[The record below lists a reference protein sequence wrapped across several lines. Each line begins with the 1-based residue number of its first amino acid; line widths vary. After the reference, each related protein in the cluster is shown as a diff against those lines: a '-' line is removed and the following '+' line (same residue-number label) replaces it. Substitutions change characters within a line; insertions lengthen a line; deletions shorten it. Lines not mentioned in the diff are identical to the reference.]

1 MKEDTT
7 VIPFRHADSVEDP
20 LTELA
25 REGARRMLAEA
36 LKAEADA
43 FVASFADEL
52 LSDGRQR
59 VVRHGYGPE
68 RSIQTGIG
76 AIDVRRPKVRD
87 RALGQ
92 PEGRRVR
99 FTSNI
104 LPRWARRSKSLDAL
118 LPVLYLR
125 GISTGDFQEALGALL
140 GPDAPN
146 LSPGVISRLTAGWD
160 QEHETWQRRDLSA
173 RRHVY
178 IWADGVYLQARM
190 EPQAECILVIIG
202 ATPEGKKELLG
213 FQVGLRESTQS
224 WRELLVDIKARGL
237 AMAPEIAVGDGAMGF
252 WTALDEVFPGTRHQR
267 CWFHKLSNVLNKF
280 PKSMAPAVKSDLQ
293 NIHHAPTRA
302 DAVAA
307 VETFTEKY
315 EVKYA
320 PAVAC
325 LIKDIDALLAF
336 YDFPAEHWDHLRTAN
351 PVESVF
357 ATVRH
362 RTVRTKGALSQKTVK
377 LMVFKLVQA
386 ASKTWR
392 RLNGR
397 NQLPKL
403 IEGIKFADGIAVN
416 DAAETSAA

>member
-7 VIPFRHADSVEDP
+7 VIPFRHADSIEDP

-43 FVASFADEL
+43 FVASFSDDL
-52 LSDGRQR
+52 LPDGRQR
-59 VVRHGYGPE
+59 LVRHGYGPE

-87 RALGQ
+87 RASALPGS
-92 PEGRRVR
+92 ERLR

-146 LSPGVISRLTAGWD
+146 LSPGVISRLTAGWEK
-160 QEHETWQRRDLSA
+160 QHEAWQRRDLAA
-173 RRHVY
+173 RRYVY

-190 EPQAECILVIIG
+190 EPQAECVLVIIG

-213 FQVGLRESTQS
+213 FQVGIRESTQS

-252 WTALDEVFPGTRHQR
+252 WKALDEVFPGTRHQR
-267 CWFHKLSNVLNKF
+267 CWFHKISNVLNKF

-302 DAVAA
+302 NAVAA
-307 VETFTEKY
+307 SETFREKY
-315 EVKYA
+315 EAKYA
-320 PAVAC
+320 PAVTC
-325 LIKDIDALLAF
+325 LTKDIDALLAF
-336 YDFPAEHWDHLRTAN
+336 YDIPAEHWDHLRTAN

-362 RTVRTKGALSQKTVK
+362 RTIRTKGALSQKTVK

-416 DAAETSAA
+416 DVAETSAA